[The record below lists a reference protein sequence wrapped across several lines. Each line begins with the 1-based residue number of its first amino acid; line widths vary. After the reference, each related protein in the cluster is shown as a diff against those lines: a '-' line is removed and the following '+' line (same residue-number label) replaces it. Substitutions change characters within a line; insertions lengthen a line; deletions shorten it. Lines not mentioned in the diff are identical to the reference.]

1 MATSEP
7 APPAVLRSV
16 TRIAY
21 DRLRFGEEPPAV
33 QGALMAGGVGA
44 EEARRAV
51 NAGLAR
57 IYATRRSRARR
68 VLAGGICGG
77 IFAVGMV
84 VVSFLGWV
92 PITVPLRAVYV
103 GAVGAAVLELRRG
116 WRMRPEAPALLGE
129 PSDAWWA
136 ESDPL
141 AR

>member
-1 MATSEP
+1 
-7 APPAVLRSV
+7 
-16 TRIAY
+16 
-21 DRLRFGEEPPAV
+21 V

-68 VLAGGICGG
+68 VRGGICGD

-84 VVSFLGWV
+84 VVVPGWV
-92 PITVPLRAVYV
+92 PITVPLRAVY
-103 GAVGAAVLELRRG
+103 GAVGAAVRAWRG
-116 WRMRPEAPALLGE
+116 WRMRPEAPALL
-129 PSDAWWA
+129 
-136 ESDPL
+136 ESRPTHGGRSRTL